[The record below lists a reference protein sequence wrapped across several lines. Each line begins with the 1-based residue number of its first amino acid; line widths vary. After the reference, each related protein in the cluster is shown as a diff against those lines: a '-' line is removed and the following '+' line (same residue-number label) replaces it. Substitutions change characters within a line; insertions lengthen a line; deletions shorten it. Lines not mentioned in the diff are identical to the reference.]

1 MSWCKGFVKDK
12 FLIFE
17 HKKEYSV
24 FMPIGDNLETLCG
37 VIGINNPIE
46 VSVPFPLPY
55 FVETTLL
62 PFKGRIINDSIIVP
76 MDVSFKRGKKE
87 FYEYVS

>member
-24 FMPIGDNLETLCG
+24 FMPIGDDLETLYG

-46 VSVPFPLPY
+46 VSVPFPLP
-55 FVETTLL
+55 
-62 PFKGRIINDSIIVP
+62 
-76 MDVSFKRGKKE
+76 
-87 FYEYVS
+87 